1 MMQRVQ
7 KKPNSP
13 PTPFFQLTF
22 PDFLSTHTH
31 THTFFSIYQQK
42 YDGKGLIGATIQ
54 ICRDKEEGGPSALLN
69 GLGPTVFGYGIE
81 GAMKFGVYEVMKPIF
96 LALLGSS
103 NKVVAFMFA
112 SFIAGSV
119 AAVLLVPM
127 ESLRIKQVTDPSYA
141 NENIMTGLPRII
153 QQDGFFIMMSGVWA
167 MLAKQVPYTFGK
179 QVSFDL
185 IAKFL
190 YEVSSKI
197 DSLSPTQVKWI
208 VSIFSAMFASV
219 VACLFS
225 QPGDMILTKT
235 YNTNDSGDNKPGN
248 FNSVVKD
255 IYNSPY
261 GGGVSEFFRGTKARI
276 VHVGMIITSQLVVYD
291 LVKQLL
297 GLPATGA
304 H

>member
-1 MMQRVQ
+1 M
-7 KKPNSP
+7 
-13 PTPFFQLTF
+13 
-22 PDFLSTHTH
+22 
-31 THTFFSIYQQK
+31 
-42 YDGKGLIGATIQ
+42 G
-54 ICRDKEEGGPSALLN
+54 
-69 GLGPTVFGYGIE
+69 TVFGYGIE

-225 QPGDMILTKT
+225 QPGDM
-235 YNTNDSGDNKPGN
+235 KPGN

>member
-1 MMQRVQ
+1 
-7 KKPNSP
+7 
-13 PTPFFQLTF
+13 
-22 PDFLSTHTH
+22 
-31 THTFFSIYQQK
+31 
-42 YDGKGLIGATIQ
+42 
-54 ICRDKEEGGPSALLN
+54 
-69 GLGPTVFGYGIE
+69 
-81 GAMKFGVYEVMKPIF
+81 MKFGVYEVMKPIF

-190 YEVSSKI
+190 YEVSSKV

-235 YNTNDSGDNKPGN
+235 YNTNENDGDNKPGN